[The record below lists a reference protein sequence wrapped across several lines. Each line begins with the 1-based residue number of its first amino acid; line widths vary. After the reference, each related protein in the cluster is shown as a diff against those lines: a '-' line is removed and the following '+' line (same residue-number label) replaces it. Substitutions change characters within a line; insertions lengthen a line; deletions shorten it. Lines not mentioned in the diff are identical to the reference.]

1 MDIWKGVE
9 EGKGKER
16 YGNKIQKQTNKN
28 YHYFTK
34 KEARKDKK
42 KTAITN
48 HSEHKTNAEGW

>member
-1 MDIWKGVE
+1 MWRKGR
-9 EGKGKER
+9 ER
-16 YGNKIQKQTNKN
+16 RDMVIKFENKPIKN